1 MVEAIELA
9 RASMSAASGDASG
22 VQLSTPTLTGDGG
35 PTTTTAAAVVS
46 ASSTVTSKV
55 VDAKFQLSK
64 RFVDEDVFV
73 EILSEL
79 D

>member
-1 MVEAIELA
+1 MKLAEAIELA
-9 RASMSAASGDASG
+9 RASMSAASGDTSG
-22 VQLSTPTLTGDGG
+22 VQLSTPTGDGG
-35 PTTTTAAAVVS
+35 PTTMAAVAVVT
-46 ASSTVTSKV
+46 ASTTVTSKV
-55 VDAKFQLSK
+55 VDAKFQLTQ

>member
-1 MVEAIELA
+1 MKLAEAIELA
-9 RASMSAASGDASG
+9 RASMSAASGDTSG
-22 VQLSTPTLTGDGG
+22 VQLSTPTGDGG
-35 PTTTTAAAVVS
+35 PTTTAAAVVT
-46 ASSTVTSKV
+46 ASTTVTSKV
-55 VDAKFQLSK
+55 VDAKFQLTQ

>member
-1 MVEAIELA
+1 MKLAEAIELA
-9 RASMSAASGDASG
+9 RASMSAASGDTSG
-22 VQLSTPTLTGDGG
+22 VQLSTPTGDGG
-35 PTTTTAAAVVS
+35 PTTTAAVVT
-46 ASSTVTSKV
+46 ASTTVTSKV
-55 VDAKFQLSK
+55 VDAKFQLTQ